1 MLHFSCDSCG
11 QPLDDQ
17 RFVVQL
23 EVYPAYD
30 PAQIGPADL
39 DVDHLQEVAEA
50 LREMELAGDD
60 LESPQSKTFR
70 YDLCPRCHAQY
81 VKDPLRRDAL
91 RRLNFSEN

>member
-17 RFVVQL
+17 RFVVRL
-23 EVYPAYD
+23 EVFPAFE
-30 PAQIGPADL
+30 PAEVSEADL
-39 DVDHLQEVAEA
+39 DVDHLQEIAAE
-50 LREMELAGDD
+50 LTELEFSGDE
-60 LESPQSKTFR
+60 LEELHSQTFR
-70 YDLCPRCHAQY
+70 YDLCPRCHSQY

>member
-11 QPLDDQ
+11 QPLSDQ
-17 RFVVQL
+17 RFVVRL
-23 EVYPAYD
+23 EVFPAFEPD
-30 PAQIGPADL
+30 PVVEADL
-39 DVDHLQEVAEA
+39 DADHLQEIAAE
-50 LREMELAGDD
+50 LSD
-60 LESPQSKTFR
+60 LELTGEELEDLHARAFR